1 MVVRRLV
8 AIGARAEVTVAR
20 EVVTVMAISVSTT
33 MSPPHRATEVVVEA
47 RTLAKVSPLDRR
59 LGTRGKRRAEA
70 GGSDLPSV
78 GFPIGMPCTI

>member
-33 MSPPHRATEVVVEA
+33 MSPPPPNNGGGGGGKDAGKGKSAGQKAWNKRQKT
-47 RTLAKVSPLDRR
+47 
-59 LGTRGKRRAEA
+59 GRG
-70 GGSDLPSV
+70 GGK
-78 GFPIGMPCTI
+78 